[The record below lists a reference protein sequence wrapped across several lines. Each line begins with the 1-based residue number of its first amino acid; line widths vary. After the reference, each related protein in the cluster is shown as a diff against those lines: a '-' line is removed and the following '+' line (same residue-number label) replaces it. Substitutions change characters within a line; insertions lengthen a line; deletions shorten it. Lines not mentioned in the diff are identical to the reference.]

1 MYTRLGEFR
10 QAPTHVRYLFIF
22 AWGRLEQQR
31 AVFKTGEITVP
42 EAYMQERNV
51 YYVVATRVAMLLPA
65 AINQRSGCSFVALF
79 NNKDRSYKSTK
90 FTLSLLFM
98 TTLCFS
104 RYQLVESLT
113 MTKKVT
119 TFNQDFPQKRFRTVE
134 LTEDST
140 TNPQLLTLR
149 DASIARIFGAIAED
163 RVLIDISQG
172 KCCFSGCP
180 GCDFYNDDGT
190 YQYEEF
196 RAYIGDSLTYI
207 RNASHTDA
215 QVDPK
220 ATLAAWIP
228 VYSYRSVG
236 GTEKHVAR
244 WTRILFP
251 TGTDKFLSKDMFCQ
265 RLLDAI
271 EFLSSRS
278 HPVIECEDAM
288 LHPAKSFSVHI
299 SDAGLLKDPSLF
311 FQNTAIQNSTKMAK
325 KFENSKYDK
334 EAVETFWMLLA
345 VHGSSLTKRQIQDRL
360 KKWNDVSNNSLEGIG
375 FSSYSKKM
383 LEAISVRY
391 GDV

>member
-1 MYTRLGEFR
+1 M
-10 QAPTHVRYLFIF
+10 
-22 AWGRLEQQR
+22 
-31 AVFKTGEITVP
+31 
-42 EAYMQERNV
+42 ERNV
-51 YYVVATRVAMLLPA
+51 YYVVASSTKVAMLLPT
-65 AINQRSGCSFVALF
+65 AINQRPCCSFVASF
-79 NNKDRSYKSTK
+79 NNKERNYKSTIL
-90 FTLSLLFM
+90 TLSLLFM
-98 TTLCFS
+98 MTLSFS
-104 RYQLVESLT
+104 RFQLVESLT
-113 MTKKVT
+113 ITKKITV
-119 TFNQDFPQKRFRTVE
+119 FNQFLEINCKKSSLMMWHSLDVPQKRFRTVE
-134 LTEDST
+134 LTKDST

-149 DASIARIFGAIAED
+149 DASMARIFGAIAED

-196 RAYIGDSLTYI
+196 RAYLGDSLTSI
-207 RNASHTDA
+207 KNASHSDA
-215 QVDPK
+215 PVDPK

-228 VYSYRSVG
+228 VYSYQSVG
-236 GTEKHVAR
+236 GTEKHVAK

-251 TGTDKFLSKDMFCQ
+251 TVTDKFLSKDMFCQ

-271 EFLSSRS
+271 ECLSSRS

-299 SDAGLLKDPSLF
+299 SDVGRLKDPSLF

-345 VHGSSLTKRQIQDRL
+345 VHGSSLTKRQVQDRL
-360 KKWNDVSNNSLEGIG
+360 RKWNDVSNNSLEGIG
-375 FSSYSKKM
+375 FSSYAKKM
-383 LEAISVRY
+383 LEAISLRY